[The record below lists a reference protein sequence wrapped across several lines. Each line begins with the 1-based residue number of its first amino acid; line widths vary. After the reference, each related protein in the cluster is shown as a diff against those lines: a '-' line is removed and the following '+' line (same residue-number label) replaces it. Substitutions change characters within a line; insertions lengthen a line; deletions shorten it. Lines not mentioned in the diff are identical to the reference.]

1 MNIADIAW
9 MSGLFEGEGSISI
22 SKKKGYCYLQLV
34 STDEDVL
41 YKFAR
46 LAACKNKI
54 TYCPR
59 RQHQTKDAYKWQVG
73 NRADVTRLLNEW
85 LPFLG
90 DRRAAKANEVLQFY
104 NDRYNSNSEAAI
116 TVGQLSQL
124 GDQH

>member
-1 MNIADIAW
+1 MNIADSAW
-9 MSGLFEGEGSISI
+9 MAGLFEGEGSISI

-59 RQHQTKDAYKWQVG
+59 RPHQTKDAYKWQVG
-73 NRADVTRLLNEW
+73 NREDVTRLLETW
-85 LPFLG
+85 MPFLG
-90 DRRAAKANEVLQFY
+90 DRRRAKANEVLSFY
-104 NDRYNSNSEAAI
+104 NDRNNRSKSAAAI
-116 TVGQLSQL
+116 TVGQVSQL
-124 GDQH
+124 GD

>member
-1 MNIADIAW
+1 MNIADSAW
-9 MSGLFEGEGSISI
+9 MAGLFEGEGSISI

-46 LAACKNKI
+46 LADCKNKI

-59 RQHQTKDAYKWQVG
+59 RPHQTKDAWKWQVG
-73 NRADVTRLLNEW
+73 NRQDVTRLLTEMM
-85 LPFLG
+85 PFFG
-90 DRRAAKANEVLQFY
+90 DRRTAKANEVLQFY
-104 NDRYNSNSEAAI
+104 NDRNCTQSAAVI
-116 TVGQLSQL
+116 TVGSLSQL